1 LKNKLIERI
10 LFSILI
16 IVISIVN
23 ILLGKPSN
31 IYVNTFYILIGLI
44 AFVYTIFDYYR
55 YNKNRKEV
63 DDQLSKEY
71 DERDE
76 LVDGKVSKI
85 TLKVILTT
93 IFIVMFVSKFT
104 IINGD
109 ISLFI
114 ILVTFIIT
122 EFLAR
127 KYYNY
132 II

>member
-1 LKNKLIERI
+1 MKNKLVERI
-10 LFSILI
+10 LFSIVI
-16 IVISIVN
+16 IAISITD
-23 ILLGKPSN
+23 ILLGGTFN
-31 IYVNTFYILIGLI
+31 IYVDIFYILVGLI
-44 AFVYTIFDYYR
+44 AFVYTIFDYFKYK
-55 YNKNRKEV
+55 KNRKEI
-63 DDQLSKEY
+63 DAQLSKEY

-85 TLKVILTT
+85 TLKVILAAT
-93 IFIVMFVSKFT
+93 FIVMFASKFM
-104 IINGD
+104 IMNGD
-109 ISLFI
+109 SALLI

>member
-1 LKNKLIERI
+1 MKNKLVERI
-10 LFSILI
+10 LFSIVI
-16 IVISIVN
+16 IAISITD
-23 ILLGKPSN
+23 ILLGGTSN
-31 IYVNTFYILIGLI
+31 IYVDNFYILVGLI
-44 AFVYTIFDYYR
+44 AFVYTIFDYSKYK
-55 YNKNRKEV
+55 KNRKEI

-85 TLKVILTT
+85 TLKVILVA
-93 IFIVMFVSKFT
+93 IIIVMFVSKFM

-109 ISLFI
+109 IALVI
-114 ILVTFIIT
+114 ILATSIIT
-122 EFLAR
+122 EFLVK

>member
-1 LKNKLIERI
+1 MKNKLIERI

-23 ILLGKPSN
+23 MLLGKSSN
-31 IYVNTFYILIGLI
+31 IYADNFYILLGLI
-44 AFVYTIFDYYR
+44 AFVYTIVDYYK
-55 YNKNRKEV
+55 YNKNRKEI

-85 TLKVILTT
+85 TLKIILVT

-109 ISLFI
+109 SSLFI

>member
-1 LKNKLIERI
+1 MKNKLIERI

-16 IVISIVN
+16 IVISIAN
-23 ILLGKPSN
+23 MLLGKSTN
-31 IYVNTFYILIGLI
+31 IYVDNFYILVGLI
-44 AFVYTIFDYYR
+44 AFVYTIFDYSKYK
-55 YNKNRKEV
+55 KNRKEI
-63 DDQLSKEY
+63 DAQLSKEY

-85 TLKVILTT
+85 TLKVILAT
-93 IFIVMFVSKFT
+93 IFIVMFVSKFM

-109 ISLFI
+109 SALFI

-122 EFLAR
+122 EYLAR